1 MADFTASAGAVISL
15 IVGLTVA
22 AFIVAMIYYIGAQG
36 GINVSGTG
44 LDKLGTAVGIIGLA
58 GVIYIFWPAI
68 ESFVGTR
75 K

>member
-1 MADFTASAGAVISL
+1 MPGFTESASAVISL
-15 IVGLTVA
+15 IIGLTVA
-22 AFIVAMIYYIGAQG
+22 AFIVAMIYYIGNKS
-36 GINVSGTG
+36 NVTLTGTG
-44 LDKLGTAVGIIGLA
+44 LKNLGTAIGIVGLA